1 MPPSLFTYSFN
12 KFLRIYSM
20 PDTAL
25 DIVNIAVDKT
35 KRNLDLSGDPE
46 ITQKFCS
53 VSSNQGRKGEI

>member
-1 MPPSLFTYSFN
+1 
-12 KFLRIYSM
+12 M

-35 KRNLDLSGDPE
+35 NRNLDLSGDPK
-46 ITQKFCS
+46 ITQKFFS